1 VSRRSPRMLRA
12 AGGGLAIVLVVL
24 APRPAGAQCDASV
37 KPAPGEV
44 GYKKRPYACEGM
56 YVGLQSA
63 PVGVQVVSL
72 VRGTLS
78 YARDSRADSVLYIK
92 ARHSI
97 THLHPQVRVIG
108 RARQAN
114 LHWALDGSVGAS
126 SEMRWDLGSV
136 VKPMKLDSTKIGVY
150 GLAAR
155 RGPDSLGGPV
165 FVPLEVTR
173 HRQAATTNTV
183 VELIVRVPLAAEL
196 CWSLAQGDSA
206 QIFARAARC
215 ESAIPPI
222 DGNADGYFRIPLV
235 RPPAGDHRLA
245 IRWRPRGSR
254 AFGKPVHLSIH
265 IW

>member
-1 VSRRSPRMLRA
+1 VSCRWPRMLRA
-12 AGGGLAIVLVVL
+12 AAGGLATMLVAL
-24 APRPAGAQCDASV
+24 GPRPLGAQCDASV
-37 KPAPGEV
+37 RPAPGEV

-78 YARDSRADSVLYIK
+78 YARDSRSDSVLYIK
-92 ARHSI
+92 ARHST
-97 THLHPQVRVIG
+97 THLEPQVRVIG

-114 LHWALDGSVGAS
+114 LHWALDGSVGVS
-126 SEMRWDLGSV
+126 GEMRWDLGTV
-136 VKPMKLDSTKIGVY
+136 VKPMKLDSAKIGVY
-150 GLAAR
+150 GLATR
-155 RGPDSLGGPV
+155 RGRDSLGGPV

-173 HRQAATTNTV
+173 HRQPATTDSV
-183 VELIVRVPLAAEL
+183 VELIVRVPMASAL
-196 CWSLAQGDSA
+196 CWSLARGDSA
-206 QIFARAARC
+206 QKFAAAPRC
-215 ESAIPPI
+215 ESPIQPI

-235 RPPAGDHRLA
+235 RPSAGEHRLA
-245 IRWRPRGSR
+245 IRWRPRGAP